1 MGWLSSL
8 RRFRRNEFTQYE
20 TTNWDSP
27 DLQPINGV
35 TLQMF
40 VEAVRAR
47 EAPGAAT
54 TSMAAMAEQAG
65 VSAYDWQQGYLGWQT
80 RLTTST
86 EVKAAMTKLYR
97 PDVTFRRTY
106 GV

>member
-1 MGWLSSL
+1 MGLLSFL
-8 RRFRRNEFTQYE
+8 RWGRGPNDFRQYE

-35 TLQMF
+35 SLQKF
-40 VEAVRAR
+40 VEVTHAL
-47 EAPGAAT
+47 ESAPMTA
-54 TSMAAMAEQAG
+54 MAAMAQQAG
-65 VSAYDWQQGYLGWQT
+65 VSEADWRLAQIGWQT

-86 EVKAAMTKLYR
+86 EVKAAMTKVYD
-97 PDVTFRRTY
+97 PSVKFRRTY